1 MANED
6 PLTPQQ
12 RRVIAS
18 NIERCGQ
25 CRGLLDLARSLGRD
39 DPQLREEV
47 DHLEGAGRSAL
58 QIADLI
64 KTGLPT
70 Q

>member
-1 MANED
+1 MNED
-6 PLTPQQ
+6 PLTPAQ
-12 RRVIAS
+12 RRTLRS
-18 NIERCGQ
+18 NVERCGT
-25 CRGLLDLARSLGRD
+25 CRGLLDLAKSLGRD
-39 DPQLREEV
+39 DPQLREKV

-70 Q
+70 E

>member
-1 MANED
+1 MNED

-12 RRVIAS
+12 RRTIES
-18 NIERCGQ
+18 NIARCGK
-25 CRGLLDLARSLGRD
+25 CRGLLDLAEQLGRP

-58 QIADLI
+58 QIAELI
-64 KTGLPT
+64 KQG
-70 Q
+70 QR